1 MNVVMQAVLDHTLA
15 IARFNGGD
23 RADHTRTQSG
33 NGVTPDEDDEHT
45 KAGHKPLENGIGNGG
60 EHDGRCA
67 ETHH

>member
-45 KAGHKPLENGIGNGG
+45 KAGHKPLENGCSQK
-60 EHDGRCA
+60 DA
-67 ETHH
+67 V